1 MFKTEKDLVIEITKN
16 LENPK
21 CINSLFN
28 KPFKSK
34 VFEEVNLGYGIPDVV
49 VVQYKHKS
57 KNNHRKEIL
66 SFFDISILELIEK
79 RKNTSI
85 DDIVYLTRSTKNKIN
100 NTLSVLQNENFII
113 YREGKYF
120 SHKKYVDALEDSI
133 AIEAKLKNWKR
144 ALQQAY
150 RYKWFSSKAYV
161 VLPSNNIKSALNNL
175 ELFKKYGVG
184 LASINSNNE
193 LEIHYRAQEGIPYSE
208 KMSKLLNEYFL
219 NDLNS

>member
-21 CINSLFN
+21 CINSLF
-28 KPFKSK
+28 KKSLRSK
-34 VFEEVNLGYGIPDVV
+34 IFEEVNLGYGIPDVV
-49 VVQYKHKS
+49 VVQYKNK
-57 KNNHRKEIL
+57 KNHRKEIL

-79 RKNTSI
+79 RENTSI
-85 DDIVYLTRSTKNKIN
+85 DDIVYLTRSTKNQIN

-120 SHKKYVDALEDSI
+120 SHEKYVDALEDSI

-161 VLPSNNIKSALNNL
+161 VLPSNNIKPALNNL

-184 LASINSNNE
+184 LASINNSYE
-193 LEIHYRAQEGIPYSE
+193 LEVHYKAQEGVPYSE
-208 KMSKLLNEYFL
+208 KMFKLLNEYFL